1 MVPYMISGSG
11 NIILVLNGEQFF
23 IVKEDSAYDK
33 VRQALI
39 DNANADELLLLVD
52 KAKEV
57 ADYVHSTSIQINNGC
72 VFYEGEEVHNT
83 LTERILTFMKEGLPV
98 SPLVNFLEKLMQNP
112 SYSARQEL
120 FDFLE
125 HQSLPITEDG
135 DFLAYKAVNSKYTD
149 KYTGKIGNAI
159 GLSVEMGR
167 CGVDDDRG
175 HGCSSGL
182 HAGTLE
188 YVQSYGSFYDGHD
201 SDKCIIVK
209 INPTDVVSVPTDSG
223 CQKLRTCKYFVLRD
237 YEGKM
242 EHNLYTDDG
251 DPIASCDDWDEDYDP
266 LDDDDDD
273 DDDGGQPDYKSPD
286 YQGVVTRQN
295 MHRWN

>member
-11 NIILVLNGEQFF
+11 NITLVLNGEQFF

-33 VRQALI
+33 VRQALV
-39 DNANADELLLLVD
+39 DNASADELLLLVD
-52 KAKEV
+52 KAKGV
-57 ADYVHSTSIQINNGC
+57 ADYVHSTSIKIANGC

-83 LTERILTFMKEGLPV
+83 LTERILTFMQEGLPV

-125 HQSLPITEDG
+125 HKSLPVTEDG
-135 DFLAYKAVNSKYTD
+135 DFLAYKAVSSTYMD
-149 KYTGKIGNAI
+149 KYTNKVSNTIGS
-159 GLSVEMGR
+159 SVEMGR
-167 CGVDDDRG
+167 FGVDDDRG

-188 YVQSYGSFYDGHD
+188 YVQSYGCFHDGD
-201 SDKCIIVK
+201 GGDKCIIVK
-209 INPTDVVSVPTDSG
+209 INPTDIVSVPTDSG

-242 EHNLYTDDG
+242 EYNLYTDDG
-251 DPIASCDDWDEDYDP
+251 DVYEDDDDWDEDYDS
-266 LDDDDDD
+266 LDDGAGD
-273 DDDGGQPDYKSPD
+273 QHDYKSSDYTGPD
-286 YQGVVTRQN
+286 GTITRQDS
-295 MHRWN
+295 HRWN